1 MLDAFQDEQGGKDD
15 WNGEQE
21 RERSGEEVRVSG
33 NQVVS
38 FVSIFVNLYEE
49 SDFHSE

>member
-1 MLDAFQDEQGGKDD
+1 MLDVFQDEQGGKDD

-38 FVSIFVNLYEE
+38 IFANLDEE